1 MTWSFF
7 PDFITFL
14 LHRLLNYR
22 KNTWIHLNC
31 ALWSNE
37 VYETRDGGLV
47 NIPQICKRAQDT
59 VSDTSLRL
67 LSATFGL
74 KRPKFSLAIEETI

>member
-1 MTWSFF
+1 MNVIIPVF
-7 PDFITFL
+7 
-14 LHRLLNYR
+14 RLLNYR

-59 VSDTSLRL
+59 VSHIISLTL
-67 LSATFGL
+67 TFYL
-74 KRPKFSLAIEETI
+74 YYILCT